1 MELNVPDNKKLTASL
16 EDYLEAI
23 AELCEA
29 EGHAHT
35 KSIAAKLNVKA
46 PSVTG
51 ALRQLTAMGYITY
64 NTHYPVQLTQTGRDA
79 AAWVAFRHKVLKQF
93 LLEVLKLNTLKA
105 SETACLLEHS
115 VDREI
120 IDRFELLSAAL
131 TARKDAEPLRKY
143 LAEAIGL
150 AETMPHLKCCT
161 LSELPAR
168 SDAELVKISE
178 NADRQMCKKLNLAE
192 NMPLY
197 LKEITPDKNL
207 FMISSGSQDIS
218 IPAELA
224 ENLWVTPVKK

>member
-1 MELNVPDNKKLTASL
+1 MPVNKKLTASL

-64 NTHYPVQLTQTGRDA
+64 NTHYPVQLTQTGREA
-79 AAWVAFRHKVLKQF
+79 AAWVALRHKILRQF
-93 LLEVLKLNTLKA
+93 LLEVLNLNSTKA

-131 TARKDAEPLRKY
+131 SGRKDAEPLRRY
-143 LAEAIGL
+143 LAEAIGF
-150 AETMPHLKCCT
+150 AENMPQLRCCT
-161 LSELPAR
+161 LSELPAGT
-168 SDAELVKISE
+168 DAELIKIGS
-178 NADRQMCKKLNLAE
+178 NADRTMCRQLNLAE
-192 NMPLY
+192 NMLLN
-197 LKEITPDKNL
+197 LKEITPDKNI
-207 FMISSGSQDIS
+207 FIISSGSQDIS

-224 ENLWVTPVKK
+224 ENLWVTPAKK